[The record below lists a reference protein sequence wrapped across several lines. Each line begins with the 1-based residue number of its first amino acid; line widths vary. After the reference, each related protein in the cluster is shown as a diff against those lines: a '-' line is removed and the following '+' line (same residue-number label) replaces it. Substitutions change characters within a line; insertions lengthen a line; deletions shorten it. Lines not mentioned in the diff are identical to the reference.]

1 MAEKFFVIL
10 GNQLFD
16 PKILDNIGCNHV
28 FMAEDFNLCTYQKH
42 HKLKIYLFLCSMR
55 EYKDELKSKGIHVSY
70 NELQNSNATKD
81 YAKLL
86 IDYVKEKNIDEI
98 NFFEI
103 EDKFFEEY
111 IIKELEKESLK
122 ILFHPSP
129 MFMFTRDE
137 FETINGRKNIFR
149 LANFYKVG
157 RKKFNILVDQDLEPV
172 GGKWSFDEENRKK
185 IPDKTII
192 PRLLKPKLSKYHS
205 SITKLIEDFFPHH
218 NGNLKNV
225 WFPVKRKDVE
235 MHLNKF
241 LEERFLN
248 FGVYEDAMREGENF
262 LFHSCISPFLNI
274 GLITPDSV
282 IKKILQLYNKKT
294 IPLNSVE
301 GYIRQILGWRE
312 FIRGIYQLKSDEQE
326 NKNFWKHNR
335 YLCESWYD
343 GSTGI
348 IPLDDCIKSAIND
361 GYSHHIPR
369 LMVISNLMNMCEIN
383 PKDIYKWFMEM
394 YIDSSDWVMVP
405 NVFGMAT
412 FSDGGLMSTK
422 PYTCSSNYILKMS
435 NYKKGPWCEIVD
447 GLYWRFIDKHRS
459 FYKSNPRLS
468 FQIKMLDKMDVN
480 RKSKIFDRAEY
491 FLLNNTL
498 LTS

>member
-1 MAEKFFVIL
+1 MTEKFFVIL

-16 PKILDNIGCNHV
+16 PKILDSVGCNHV

-122 ILFHPSP
+122 IIFHPSP

-185 IPDKTII
+185 IPDKIKI

-241 LEERFLN
+241 
-248 FGVYEDAMREGENF
+248 
-262 LFHSCISPFLNI
+262 
-274 GLITPDSV
+274 
-282 IKKILQLYNKKT
+282 
-294 IPLNSVE
+294 
-301 GYIRQILGWRE
+301 
-312 FIRGIYQLKSDEQE
+312 
-326 NKNFWKHNR
+326 
-335 YLCESWYD
+335 
-343 GSTGI
+343 
-348 IPLDDCIKSAIND
+348 
-361 GYSHHIPR
+361 
-369 LMVISNLMNMCEIN
+369 
-383 PKDIYKWFMEM
+383 
-394 YIDSSDWVMVP
+394 
-405 NVFGMAT
+405 
-412 FSDGGLMSTK
+412 
-422 PYTCSSNYILKMS
+422 
-435 NYKKGPWCEIVD
+435 
-447 GLYWRFIDKHRS
+447 
-459 FYKSNPRLS
+459 
-468 FQIKMLDKMDVN
+468 
-480 RKSKIFDRAEY
+480 
-491 FLLNNTL
+491 
-498 LTS
+498 